1 MGPSFPRNDASVRYP
16 STRNPSGKRRLT
28 VFKSLSHNNR
38 RDLKQALELAHRRAQ
53 APWSPSG
60 WSNPLSSVVN
70 RRAFLRG
77 GAGLIGSAVLAET
90 LGGLSV
96 ARVEAAPC
104 SAGGSSLS
112 PWGPIAPKLD
122 PETGLRILQLPMPF
136 SYRSYGWTGD
146 VMDDDPGTPT
156 PALHDGMAVIQEL
169 GPSHLMLV
177 RNHEVGHPGPPAF
190 GESSLWYDPL
200 AGGGTSNLI
209 FDLATEQFISAV
221 PSISGNIR
229 NCSGGV
235 TPWGTWYTCEETDTG
250 NTTASGHRHGYV
262 FEVGP
267 LGPLPGGAAMPFPA
281 MGNFSH
287 EAMATDPATGI
298 TYLTEDGG
306 SAPGDIGSGFYRFL
320 YNVPGHAEH
329 GGTLQ
334 MLAVRGR
341 PQINFQDTGCEN
353 RAFPVQWVTIAKPDP
368 NLAAGD
374 LSTFQQGFAGGGA
387 NFRRLEGCWYGAAR
401 IFFVSTTGGPDIPP
415 PNGTGTGEGQLYE
428 YDPRGEILRII
439 YVSPAQSA
447 LENPDNIVVAPDG
460 SIIMCEDN
468 SGGTGNEG
476 ERLIWLYPK
485 TGQIFTF
492 ALNNMDFSV
501 GALGP
506 LTRPSGRMF
515 TGNNKQNEWAG
526 AVFSPDGKWL
536 FVNIQ
541 TPGVTF
547 AITGPWPW
555 L

>member
-1 MGPSFPRNDASVRYP
+1 MLEELPRSQR
-16 STRNPSGKRRLT
+16 K
-28 VFKSLSHNNR
+28 
-38 RDLKQALELAHRRAQ
+38 DLNEALARAEQRAQ
-53 APWSPSG
+53 AQWSPSG
-60 WSNPLSSVVN
+60 WSSPLSSVVN

-77 GAGLIGSAVLAET
+77 GAALIGGAALAKT
-90 LGGLSV
+90 FGKLSV
-96 ARVEAAPC
+96 SPVEAAQC
-104 SAGGSSLS
+104 SAGGASVS
-112 PWGPIAPKLD
+112 PFGPIAPAFD
-122 PETGLRILQLPMPF
+122 PETTLNLLQLPPGF

-146 VMDDDPGTPT
+146 FMNDGFGTPT
-156 PALHDGMAVIQEL
+156 PAAHDGMAVIQEL
-169 GPSHLMLV
+169 GPSHLILV
-177 RNHEVGHPGPPAF
+177 RNHEVGHPGPAAF
-190 GESSLWYDPL
+190 GNPSLAYDPVT
-200 AGGGTSNLI
+200 GGGTTNLI
-209 FDLATEQFISAV
+209 FDLAAQQFISAV

-235 TPWGTWYTCEETDTG
+235 TPWGTWYTCEEVGTG
-250 NTTASGHRHGYV
+250 TTTATGLRHGYV

-267 LGPLPGGAAMPFPA
+267 LGPLPGGVATPFPD

-320 YNVPGHAEH
+320 YNRPGKAEF

-334 MLAVRGR
+334 MLAIKGK
-341 PQINFQDTGCEN
+341 PQMNFQQLGCES
-353 RAFPVQWVTIAKPDP
+353 RAFPVRWVTIEAPDP
-368 NLAAGD
+368 NLGGGD
-374 LSTFQQGFAGGGA
+374 LSTFQQGLAGGGA
-387 NFRRLEGCWYGAAR
+387 NFRRLEGCWYGDGK
-401 IFFVSTTGGPDIPP
+401 IYFVSTSGGPNIPP
-415 PNGTGTGEGQLYE
+415 PNGTGTGEGQLFE
-428 YDPRGEILRII
+428 YDAKSETLRII
-439 YVSPAQSA
+439 FVSSSQSV

-468 SGGTGNEG
+468 SGGTTNQG

-492 ALNNMDFSV
+492 ALNNMDFS
-501 GALGP
+501 GAGLGT
-506 LTRPSGRMF
+506 LVRPSGTVFNTNM
-515 TGNNKQNEWAG
+515 KQNEWAG
-526 AVFSPDGKWL
+526 ATFSPDGRWL